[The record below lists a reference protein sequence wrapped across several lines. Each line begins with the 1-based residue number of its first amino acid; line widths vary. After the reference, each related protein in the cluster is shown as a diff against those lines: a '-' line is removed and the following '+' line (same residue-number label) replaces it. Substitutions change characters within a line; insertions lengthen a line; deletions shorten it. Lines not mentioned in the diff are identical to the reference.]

1 MGSRA
6 FSLVELLTVIAIIAI
21 LSSIAVL
28 SWNRMTT
35 KGNMEAQIKTVF
47 SDMMTI
53 RSEAL
58 YRKRERS
65 VVISGNEFRV
75 YSSSVITST
84 PLETKKFK
92 FNFAGA
98 NTVTF
103 DTSGMTNGVVVA
115 ICVDPSPNGAAVD
128 SLVVS
133 QAKIDLGKRGGSC
146 APTNIQQK

>member
-1 MGSRA
+1 MGARA

-65 VVISGNEFRV
+65 VVASGNEFRV
-75 YSSSVITST
+75 YSSSAITST
-84 PLETKKFK
+84 PLETKTFK
-92 FNFAGA
+92 FNFTGT

-103 DTSGMTNGVVVA
+103 DTSGMTNGVVA
-115 ICVDPSPNGAAVD
+115 ICVDPFPNGAAVD
-128 SLVVS
+128 SLIVS
-133 QAKIDLGKRGGSC
+133 QAKIDLGKRGGGC
-146 APTNIQQK
+146 APANIQQK